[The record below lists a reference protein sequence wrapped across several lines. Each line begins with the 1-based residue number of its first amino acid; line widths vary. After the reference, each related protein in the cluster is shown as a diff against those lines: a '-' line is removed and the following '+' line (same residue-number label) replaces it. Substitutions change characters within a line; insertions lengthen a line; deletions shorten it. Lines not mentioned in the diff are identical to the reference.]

1 MSNVLYYKGKAYGG
15 TPKFYFASVEQMNE
29 ELEAGNIP
37 DTATCYVK
45 SGDALSTYEIINGEA
60 VAAGG
65 GSDLPLVVND
75 GKLCI
80 RYEKE

>member
-65 GSDLPLVVND
+65 GSDLPFFIKD
-75 GKLCI
+75 GAMWF
-80 RYEKE
+80 RYEEE